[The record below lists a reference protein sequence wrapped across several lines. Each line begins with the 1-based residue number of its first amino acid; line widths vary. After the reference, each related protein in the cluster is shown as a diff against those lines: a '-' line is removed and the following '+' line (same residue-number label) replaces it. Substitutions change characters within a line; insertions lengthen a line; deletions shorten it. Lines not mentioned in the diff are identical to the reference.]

1 MIKTSRSVYLRDAA
15 IIGLTQVFTALC
27 GFLLLPLVTKA
38 LGPYEFGIWS
48 QISTTVSLLTPL
60 AVLGLSMS
68 LVRFLSG
75 EQNPAQLR
83 DGFYSI
89 LLFVGSTGLILS
101 LAVFLASGFIASVFL
116 QDPSATPF
124 IRAGAFLIACSALD
138 QLPLLYFR
146 IVQQTWTFALL
157 TVYRTFGQLL
167 MIVVFLSMGFGL
179 CGVIGATLIASCS
192 LFAFALYRVYSQ
204 IGFSIPSFSNIGEH
218 VRFGLPLTPNALIR
232 WITDSSDRYVIGF
245 FLGVQAVGIYSA
257 GYVLGSILYM
267 LVTPIQFIL
276 YPTLS
281 RHYNEQNLDEVR
293 KHISYSLKYYLMLAI
308 PAVFGLSLLADPLMR
323 LLTTAEFVSGSIV
336 VPFIAL
342 SSLLAGLFQIIINIT
357 HLVKKTQLNLMI
369 HIIAASLNCTLNIF
383 LIPVLGI
390 SGAAIATL
398 VSYVSMVLVVTEI
411 SFKYISFYVDWKFVV
426 KSIVSSCIMGTA
438 VMLYSPHDL
447 MGIAVT
453 IVLGGGLY
461 FGMLFLLN
469 AFTLAELQLLRW
481 PGQYFK

>member
-1 MIKTSRSVYLRDAA
+1 VIKTSRSVYLRDAA

-192 LFAFALYRVYSQ
+192 LFAFALYRVY
-204 IGFSIPSFSNIGEH
+204 
-218 VRFGLPLTPNALIR
+218 
-232 WITDSSDRYVIGF
+232 
-245 FLGVQAVGIYSA
+245 
-257 GYVLGSILYM
+257 
-267 LVTPIQFIL
+267 
-276 YPTLS
+276 
-281 RHYNEQNLDEVR
+281 
-293 KHISYSLKYYLMLAI
+293 
-308 PAVFGLSLLADPLMR
+308 
-323 LLTTAEFVSGSIV
+323 
-336 VPFIAL
+336 
-342 SSLLAGLFQIIINIT
+342 
-357 HLVKKTQLNLMI
+357 
-369 HIIAASLNCTLNIF
+369 
-383 LIPVLGI
+383 
-390 SGAAIATL
+390 
-398 VSYVSMVLVVTEI
+398 
-411 SFKYISFYVDWKFVV
+411 
-426 KSIVSSCIMGTA
+426 
-438 VMLYSPHDL
+438 
-447 MGIAVT
+447 
-453 IVLGGGLY
+453 
-461 FGMLFLLN
+461 
-469 AFTLAELQLLRW
+469 
-481 PGQYFK
+481 